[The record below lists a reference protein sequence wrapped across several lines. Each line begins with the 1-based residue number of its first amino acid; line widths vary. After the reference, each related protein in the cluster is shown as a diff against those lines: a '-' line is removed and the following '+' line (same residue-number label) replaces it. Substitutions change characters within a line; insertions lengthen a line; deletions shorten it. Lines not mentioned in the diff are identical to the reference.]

1 MTLYLFVSFIFAG
14 IILVII
20 GLFFDKDSLFQV
32 GFVLW
37 LIGLIGDVV
46 VLVSRVDIEEQEPCR
61 CESCCCVKIERYE

>member
-1 MTLYLFVSFIFAG
+1 MALYLFVSFIFAG

-46 VLVSRVDIEEQEPCR
+46 VLVSHIEEQEPCR
-61 CESCCCVKIERYE
+61 CESCCYVKIERYE